1 MKNKAQYM
9 EVIWRSIM
17 NPVQSAWGFRLW
29 NICII
34 ILLGC
39 GTISPLSGGIQ
50 SLAPKVDAHVYY
62 VKSGKEML
70 PIIGVESQ
78 TRVVVIF
85 SDKERKSIKYRQVG
99 WAELNLSPVGRVT
112 VCGSKGRTEWEQYVS
127 EDFISTMGTTYFTF
141 DLVAD
146 RFIPNCYIALIM
158 EFPDQSENKVISF
171 SKLGD
176 LPAGELINKDV
187 VFHNIIAPE
196 GSSYVY
202 EFYMGG
208 LPVEQ
213 FILSEV
219 AGNPRSKSLLIPWDL
234 RLKQFLIS
242 AKDEDI
248 TRQVRPFHRN
258 FRALNLSAIK
268 SREIKEL
275 KITILVKKDG
285 SIELKKGDPQ
295 LTDNE
300 QSLLSEDV
308 KTWQFL
314 PAVKEGKPY
323 DMRVAVPLRL

>member
-1 MKNKAQYM
+1 M
-9 EVIWRSIM
+9 EVIWLSVM
-17 NPVQSAWGFRLW
+17 KPVQSVWNFRLW

-39 GTISPLSGGIQ
+39 GTVSPLTGNIQ
-50 SLAPKVDAHVYY
+50 SLAPEIDAHVFY
-62 VKSGKEML
+62 VKSGKQML
-70 PIIGVESQ
+70 PVCGVESKSK
-78 TRVVVIF
+78 VIALYP
-85 SDKERKSIKYRQVG
+85 DKEQKAIKYRQVAA
-99 WAELNLSPVGRVT
+99 AEKKLPPVGRVT
-112 VCGSKGRTEWEQYVS
+112 VCSSEGRTEWLRY
-127 EDFISTMGTTYFTF
+127 DFSTIGTTYFTF

-146 RFIPNCYIALIM
+146 RSMPNCYVVLIM
-158 EFPDQSENKVISF
+158 EFPDQPNNKVISF

-176 LPAGELINKDV
+176 LPAGELVNRDV

-202 EFYMGG
+202 ELYKDGF
-208 LPVEQ
+208 PVEQ
-213 FILSEV
+213 FRLQGV

-242 AKDEDI
+242 AKDKDI
-248 TRQVRPFHRN
+248 TRQVRPFHRS
-258 FRALNLSAIK
+258 FRAFNLSAIK
-268 SREIKEL
+268 NRGIKEL

-285 SIELKKGDPQ
+285 SVELKKGDAQ
-295 LTDNE
+295 LTDDE
-300 QSLLSEDV
+300 QSLLSQDV